1 MNYSLTVLIPF
12 YNPGKYILDASGSIY
27 SQSYFNWKMVLV
39 DDASTD
45 NSIEFQPY
53 LDDPRITLL
62 RHSYNQG
69 CLKVKKQV
77 SK

>member
-1 MNYSLTVLIPF
+1 MNYSVTVLIPF
-12 YNPGKYILDASGSIY
+12 YNPGKYILDASRSIY